1 MDEKEAE
8 VNRRKQEVVEQQEV
22 HSLVKNQLETLKR
35 NHKDMI
41 EELRTAKDKV
51 EWSSSYSIRQLYQ
64 G

>member
-51 EWSSSYSIRQLYQ
+51 KL
-64 G
+64 